1 MGAGQLVTSWY
12 SDRVGRKHLIT
23 AGMLT
28 QAAAIA
34 LVASGTTFGAWALAQ
49 ILLGAGTAL
58 VYPTLLAV
66 IGDVAHPAWRA
77 RAVGV
82 YRLWRDGGFAIG
94 ALLAG
99 ALADAYGLT
108 TAICAVAALTAASGL
123 VVAARMYETHP
134 RTTPP
139 NSVSGNP
146 EKRPGG

>member
-77 RAVGV
+77 APSVST
-82 YRLWRDGGFAIG
+82 DSG
-94 ALLAG
+94 A
-99 ALADAYGLT
+99 
-108 TAICAVAALTAASGL
+108 TAASPSAPCSPVL
-123 VVAARMYETHP
+123 SP
-134 RTTPP
+134 TPTA
-139 NSVSGNP
+139 
-146 EKRPGG
+146 